1 SVRFASRAI
10 LAERRAAE
18 LRAPDDERLVEETA
32 LLEIADERRD
42 RLVRH
47 ARVELELAV
56 EVRVLIPGGVV
67 DVDEAHAALDEPP
80 CEDAVPRERRVDS
93 GHVPATALE
102 RLLAIDAIHRERRIA
117 LRREI
122 DELG

>member
-1 SVRFASRAI
+1 
-10 LAERRAAE
+10 
-18 LRAPDDERLVEETA
+18 
-32 LLEIADERRD
+32 
-42 RLVRH
+42 
-47 ARVELELAV
+47 
-56 EVRVLIPGGVV
+56 
-67 DVDEAHAALDEPP
+67 DEAHAALDEPP

-122 DELG
+122 DELGSGELHPERELVRGDAALDLRIADRLEAVAVELADRVEASALDRSRDAAGKLEMEDRLALVSKEHAFV